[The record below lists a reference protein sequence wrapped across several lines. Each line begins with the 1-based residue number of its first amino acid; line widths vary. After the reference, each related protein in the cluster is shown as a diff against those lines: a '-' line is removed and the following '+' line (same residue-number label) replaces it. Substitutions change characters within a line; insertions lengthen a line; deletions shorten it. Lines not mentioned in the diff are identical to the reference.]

1 MASKTQS
8 LPPEYEQ
15 HFLSSPEVYGIPA
28 TSPAYVLVPLHRTR
42 IRRPRCC
49 TLSCCAVLIPLFVLL
64 AIFGTFS
71 FLWPSDPDIQ
81 IVRLNIDRIKASV
94 HPIPYMDIWMHL
106 RLKVR
111 NPNFVSV
118 DYEPAVTSIAYR
130 GRLLEFATSGKTSVD
145 SRGVSY
151 VEATLR
157 FNEIRVMQD
166 VEYYFN
172 DDLEK
177 GIFPLDTTTEIDG
190 TVQIL
195 LLSVP
200 VKVISSSLTTY
211 NLQVEKSVPTLEL
224 QI

>member
-1 MASKTQS
+1 
-8 LPPEYEQ
+8 
-15 HFLSSPEVYGIPA
+15 
-28 TSPAYVLVPLHRTR
+28 
-42 IRRPRCC
+42 
-49 TLSCCAVLIPLFVLL
+49 
-64 AIFGTFS
+64 
-71 FLWPSDPDIQ
+71 
-81 IVRLNIDRIKASV
+81 
-94 HPIPYMDIWMHL
+94 MDIWMHL
-106 RLKVR
+106 RLRVR

-130 GRLLEFATSGKTSVD
+130 GRLLGFATSGKTSVD

-166 VEYYFN
+166 VVYYFN

-177 GIFPLDTTTEIDG
+177 GILPLDTTTEIDG

-200 VKVISSSLTTY
+200 VKGKISCSIHVNMKNQTVVHEDCYPVISFDRS
-211 NLQVEKSVPTLEL
+211 
-224 QI
+224 